1 MAAIALSRWIEGLD
15 VAKDVKSEALTII
28 SIVSYISIIE

>member
-1 MAAIALSRWIEGLD
+1 MVTRARMADGLD
-15 VAKDVKSEALTII
+15 LAKDVESEALTII